1 MVNAIFV
8 NFQADHKETDS
19 LQTVEE
25 IETYA
30 ENTVLSMNY
39 TLLKC
44 AGNIEIPKINAIFV
58 DFQADH
64 IETDSLLTVEE
75 IKLVQ
80 RIQCHH

>member
-1 MVNAIFV
+1 MV
-8 NFQADHKETDS
+8 
-19 LQTVEE
+19 
-25 IETYA
+25 
-30 ENTVLSMNY
+30 
-39 TLLKC
+39 
-44 AGNIEIPKINAIFV
+44 NAIFV